1 MCTAVNTEFSFFHCC
16 YFSKLGP
23 VCVFFVVVA
32 KHFNVNTKCKASSS
46 QEMWQKTHVKDSKE
60 NLGGFFFFFLYSQ
73 KFYYKQITW
82 FNKNA
87 LFHTIF

>member
-1 MCTAVNTEFSFFHCC
+1 MFF
-16 YFSKLGP
+16 F
-23 VCVFFVVVA
+23 VVVVVVVA
-32 KHFNVNTKCKASSS
+32 KHFNFNNKCKASSS

-60 NLGGFFFFFLYSQ
+60 NLGGFFFVFFCFFFVFFLYSQ
-73 KFYYKQITW
+73 KFCHKQITW